1 MRLKTCETNLQMV
14 ESQFLVELKC
24 VEKNPNQKHRRE
36 RELYQKSTIVGLD
49 FGGMSKTARGF

>member
-1 MRLKTCETNLQMV
+1 MV